1 MREEGKEEQVG
12 ARTVTVLEVMADSD
26 AASYFIFIFIF
37 FYSPP
42 HL

>member
-1 MREEGKEEQVG
+1 MREEGKEEEVG

-26 AASYFIFIFIF
+26 AASVFISIF
-37 FYSPP
+37 FYSP

>member
-12 ARTVTVLEVMADSD
+12 ARTVTFLEVMADSD
-26 AASYFIFIFIF
+26 AAPDFFFFF